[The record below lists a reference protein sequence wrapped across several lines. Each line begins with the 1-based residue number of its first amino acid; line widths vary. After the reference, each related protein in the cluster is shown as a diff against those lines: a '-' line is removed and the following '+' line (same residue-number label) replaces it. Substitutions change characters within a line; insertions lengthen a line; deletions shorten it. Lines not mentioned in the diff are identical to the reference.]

1 MGTTTDSPGD
11 GPLRSWW
18 VPDGEARV
26 FELPD
31 WPDPA
36 LEALRTLLGDEDVP
50 HRWDD
55 GRLVVD
61 AAERDRVIALVAAVV
76 EASLP
81 RFDPERPHTVYELGD
96 WPDEELEMLEAAL
109 ADEGVVHAWTD
120 DADLLVY
127 DEDESFVDE
136 LFDRLGLHGPES
148 ADELTGEALTDL
160 LTALFVAADRLARSP
175 GDASATLDA
184 HRSASAVVAL
194 RPPYGIDPVA
204 WGGIVDAAGVI
215 VELVERD
222 AADDDAAVDDDDVA
236 AAATRVREELR
247 PLL

>member
-1 MGTTTDSPGD
+1 MGTTSDTPDG

-18 VPDGEARV
+18 VPDGDARS

-31 WPDPA
+31 WPEEA
-36 LEALRTLLGDEDVP
+36 LTALRTLLGDEDVP

-61 AAERDRVIALVAAVV
+61 ATERDRVVALVAAVV
-76 EASLP
+76 QASSP
-81 RFDPERPHTVYELGD
+81 RFDPDRSHTVYELGE
-96 WPDEELEMLEAAL
+96 WPDEELEALEAAL
-109 ADEGVVHAWTD
+109 AEEGVVHAWTD

-136 LFDRLGLHGPES
+136 LFDRLALHGPES
-148 ADELTGEALTDL
+148 ADELTGEALTDV
-160 LTALFVAADRLARSP
+160 LTALFVAADRLVRAP
-175 GDASATLDA
+175 GDASATVDA
-184 HRSASAVVAL
+184 HRSAVAVVAL

-204 WGGIVDAAGVI
+204 WGALVDAAAAI

-222 AADDDAAVDDDDVA
+222 AADDDAAVEDDDVV
-236 AAATRVREELR
+236 AAATRVRDELR